1 MRWAVPIQCLHHP
14 SLRWHC
20 SWGFWVHDS
29 KFVAGTPHNLTLT
42 SALGKR
48 VTAKLADIWKG
59 QSLGVQLRSQPA

>member
-1 MRWAVPIQCLHHP
+1 M
-14 SLRWHC
+14 
-20 SWGFWVHDS
+20 HDS